1 MLPSPLRKHLPTPLP
16 LKIRLTLVLFGYGLV
31 RIAGAA
37 SGVLV
42 GLYVADLAN
51 HRPSVGVALVGTLGA
66 VSYTAELLSALPLG
80 IAADHIPRRVL
91 VSGGALLGAAAT
103 QLFGMS
109 GQVSI
114 FFLSRS
120 LEGMAAAA
128 IAPALLAHL
137 TDITAGDRA
146 LRARV
151 MSYFELSLLGGLGV
165 GGLLAGQLWE
175 RLQSGAFSM
184 VAGVYLVAMVCLG
197 VGAAGTRFR
206 PVEQWQGW
214 GAVLRDSSLRHF
226 APLMLCVSAIV
237 GLWLGPTLPFLLTHP
252 STAHQYMAGL
262 YAQHPGAVG
271 WLLLGYS
278 LVFATGLVGWSQ
290 LLPRVSAH
298 FAMRVALLAMLVVCG
313 GLSLLNSSSNYS
325 PGARWIIGT
334 GTAALIM
341 VESGFTPAALVW
353 LTGSLGPRTGRG
365 AAMGAYSVLLG
376 LGAVVGSL
384 LAAALAPWFAVDG
397 LIFATFSMAVL
408 GLLLLRGLTPGPAGL
423 GRTSHVDTAL

>member
-1 MLPSPLRKHLPTPLP
+1 VPP
-16 LKIRLTLVLFGYGLV
+16 KIRLTLVLFGYGLV
-31 RIAGAA
+31 RIAAAA

-51 HRPSVGVALVGTLGA
+51 HRANVGVALVGTLGA
-66 VSYTAELLSALPLG
+66 VSYAAELLSAFPLG
-80 IAADHIPRRVL
+80 IAADHIPRRFL

-120 LEGMAAAA
+120 LEGIAAAT

-137 TDITAGDRA
+137 TDITAADRA

-151 MSYFELSLLGGLGV
+151 MSFFELSLLGGLGV

-184 VAGVYLVAMVCLG
+184 VAVVYMVAMLCLW
-197 VGAAGTRFR
+197 VGAVGTRFR
-206 PVEQWQGW
+206 PVEGWQGW
-214 GAVLRDSSLRHF
+214 GAVLHDPILRQF
-226 APLMLCVSAIV
+226 APLILCVSAIV
-237 GLWLGPTLPFLLTHP
+237 GLWLGPTLPFLLTHA
-252 STAHQYMAGL
+252 STAHQYISGL
-262 YAQHPGAVG
+262 YAHHPSGVG

-278 LVFATGLVGWSQ
+278 LVFATGLVGWSRV
-290 LLPRVSAH
+290 LPRLSAKR
-298 FAMRVALLAMLVVCG
+298 AMRVSLLAMLAVCV
-313 GLSLLNSSSNYS
+313 GLGLLNASSNCS
-325 PGARWIIGT
+325 TGARWMIGT
-334 GTAALIM
+334 VTAVLIM

-376 LGAVVGSL
+376 LGAVGGSL
-384 LAAALAPWFAVDG
+384 LAAALAPRFAVDG
-397 LIFATFSMAVL
+397 LIGATLAMAIL
-408 GLLLLRGLTPGPAGL
+408 GLLLLRRLTPGPLEL
-423 GRTSHVDTAL
+423 GRISHVDTTL